1 VLPAA
6 LISSA
11 CAGTTSL
18 PPPRPLIVSSGARLT
33 VDQERLQEIYDW
45 LIPQVET
52 IQQDP
57 TFMIEGI
64 ESEEDRFPWETLV
77 MVCCSRVRT
86 PLPADSARYRLGRTN
101 PDVDT
106 PYNIYAHL
114 HLMDRRGTLKD
125 WLPDADTLR
134 GYDRERAIVKRMA
147 DSWLLG
153 RAIFD
158 AQPHSGMDE
167 LIYASEQGYLD
178 AFLFT
183 ARGNEFT
190 EAREAWVAQNPG
202 GLEAYQ
208 TWFRQTFRSDPP
220 GIGTRARGR

>member
-1 VLPAA
+1 
-6 LISSA
+6 LIASA

-45 LIPQVET
+45 LIPQVEM

-57 TFMIEGI
+57 SFMIEGI

-77 MVCCSRVRT
+77 MVCCSRARI
-86 PLPADSARYRLGRTN
+86 PLADSARYRLGRTN

-114 HLMDRRGTLKD
+114 HLMDRRGTLED
-125 WLPDADTLR
+125 WLPDAESLQ

-183 ARGNEFT
+183 ARANEFS
-190 EAREAWVAQNPG
+190 EAREAWIAQNPG

-208 TWFRQTFRSDPP
+208 TWFRQTFRTDPP